1 MRHETTVKL
10 FVEDAPTEWIACAIV
25 CLYDRD
31 RLSRDDQLGMDVT
44 NSYGEATFRF
54 DDSEFL
60 DVDDRIGGALP
71 ELYVRVYDSAGE
83 CVLSTRA
90 GAERNAI
97 PSLIRIPVSRE
108 IAQRHGLI

>member
-1 MRHETTVKL
+1 MQHETTVKL
-10 FVEDAPTEWIACAIV
+10 FVEEAPTEWIACAIV

-31 RLSRDDQLGMDVT
+31 RLSRDDPLGMDIT

-54 DDSEFL
+54 DDDQFL
-60 DVDDRIGGALP
+60 DVDDRIGGTLP
-71 ELYVRVYDSAGE
+71 ELYVQVFDSAGE

-90 GAERNAI
+90 TAARNAI

-108 IAQRHGLI
+108 IARRHGLV